1 MRDLPKQDRERAR
14 VLVKKLMQNE
24 ILLDPVHLAHV
35 NKTEIEFN
43 TDFAF
48 DVSCSNLVERFECKR
63 STETEKYTKA
73 DVELV
78 MTLIRELIDERP
90 PNGDRRITA
99 LLQLLTRSRS
109 KKIPSSNEAVKR
121 QRTIAT
127 VVAIRAK
134 RREAIA
140 AARVHDL
147 RHGLCSLRLQAGESL
162 HGNFWSPAMLHQHH
176 KLDESSTERN
186 SETCS
191 SELLRSG
198 MRKLPRVFRTSL
210 PKNRVFTCLDR
221 GNPHKFWRN
230 GHMAGK
236 CRNRTYQPPCEGLNG
251 FEDRA
256 NHQIRTLPS
265 GRRSGCGATDGRT
278 FVGWIKLFF
287 YTERAKQ
294 SARDIAV

>member
-14 VLVKKLMQNE
+14 VLVEKPMQNE

-73 DVELV
+73 DVDLLT
-78 MTLIRELIDERP
+78 TLIRELIDERP

-109 KKIPSSNEAVKR
+109 KKIPSSNEAVER

-127 VVAIRAK
+127 V
-134 RREAIA
+134 
-140 AARVHDL
+140 RVHDL

-162 HGNFWSPAMLHQHH
+162 HGNFLVPGHAASASQ
-176 KLDESSTERN
+176 TR
-186 SETCS
+186 
-191 SELLRSG
+191 
-198 MRKLPRVFRTSL
+198 RKF
-210 PKNRVFTCLDR
+210 
-221 GNPHKFWRN
+221 
-230 GHMAGK
+230 
-236 CRNRTYQPPCEGLNG
+236 NRTKLRNVLERITSIWHAQVSPCVPDELP
-251 FEDRA
+251 EKPS
-256 NHQIRTLPS
+256 IRVP
-265 GRRSGCGATDGRT
+265 GPRKPA
-278 FVGWIKLFF
+278 
-287 YTERAKQ
+287 
-294 SARDIAV
+294 